1 MKLSTTFAHC
11 DLQNTVP
18 KKCRIYILLNSY
30 SRFTN
35 VEDMLTETSLNILQK
50 IAILQSASSGY
61 NEI

>member
-11 DLQNTVP
+11 DLQNIVP

-35 VEDMLTETSLNILQK
+35 VEDMLTETSLNILQNT
-50 IAILQSASSGY
+50 AVLQSAFSGY
-61 NEI
+61 KEI